1 MAGFTVE
8 NAKAVLAVEEGAIDA
23 ATVGRIIVNISVTH
37 ATEASAVHQLPHHR
51 LILYLRQADDIRHL
65 PELIPCKADG
75 LGDAVALVPE
85 VGLCLEKVLY
95 IPEHQ
100 YKNNPFHAP
109 KMGKVNVKTPPET

>member
-1 MAGFTVE
+1 MAGFAME
-8 NAKAVLAVEEGAIDA
+8 DAEAVPAVEESTIDA

-51 LILYLRQADDIRHL
+51 LVLHLRQADDIRHL
-65 PELIPCKADG
+65 PELVPCKADG
-75 LGDAVALVPE
+75 LGDAIAFVPE
-85 VGLCLEKVLY
+85 VRFCLEKVLY
-95 IPEHQ
+95 IPKHQ